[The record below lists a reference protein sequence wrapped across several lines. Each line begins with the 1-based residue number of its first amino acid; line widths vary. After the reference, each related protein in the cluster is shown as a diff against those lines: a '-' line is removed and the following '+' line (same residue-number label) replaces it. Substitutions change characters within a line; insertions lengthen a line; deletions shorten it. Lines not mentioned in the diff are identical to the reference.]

1 MDTDR
6 RKMSVGDWLKITIP
20 AITLA
25 MAGVGG
31 YYDLK
36 ADMLLA
42 KQEIDQARQKIDQ
55 ETKGYF
61 VVQEAINNRL
71 ARLEDKLDRLIERG
85 AGKPQ

>member
-1 MDTDR
+1 MDADR

-36 ADMLLA
+36 ADVML
-42 KQEIDQARQKIDQ
+42 QNQRIEQ
-55 ETKGYF
+55 ETKGYY
-61 VVQEAINNRL
+61 VVQQSLHSTLQELRVEL
-71 ARLEDKLDRLIERG
+71 AAMNKKLDCLADKRFCR
-85 AGKPQ
+85 